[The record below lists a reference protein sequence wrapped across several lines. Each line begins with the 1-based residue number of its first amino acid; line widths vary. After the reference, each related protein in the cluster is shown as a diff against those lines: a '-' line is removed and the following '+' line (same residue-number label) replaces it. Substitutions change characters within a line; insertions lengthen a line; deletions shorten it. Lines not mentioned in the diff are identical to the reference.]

1 MTVVFH
7 FYKTSPTFQYI
18 ITKMIIFCACKNLLN
33 DKSLKRYQIVVL
45 KGCKK
50 FDLESWPRK
59 QNGTTVATTV
69 MILQVAI
76 NWRSVLQINILK
88 EKLDFEPTYLPLL
101 KKHVTVTIVDWCLHC
116 VYVWQNFRRKKHVR
130 LSDNLNQI

>member
-1 MTVVFH
+1 M
-7 FYKTSPTFQYI
+7 
-18 ITKMIIFCACKNLLN
+18 
-33 DKSLKRYQIVVL
+33 L
-45 KGCKK
+45 KGRKK

-88 EKLDFEPTYLPLL
+88 EKLDFEIDLPYLTEKACYPYNSWVNGAYIAYMFDRISGE
-101 KKHVTVTIVDWCLHC
+101 KSMSDWVIIWIKFKIL
-116 VYVWQNFRRKKHVR
+116 R
-130 LSDNLNQI
+130 LF